1 MMKRLISALIAA
13 FVSLVAMAQPAK
25 EDIIKEIIET
35 GSSMKSLQC
44 AFIQTRKM
52 SIMNAEAVSEG
63 RMHYQQP
70 DKLRWEYVAPFKSI
84 FVLNGT
90 EALMQNESRTD
101 VVDIEQNRRFKG
113 IARLMTGSISGSFL
127 SDDKS
132 FDVSVEENP
141 QEWVVTLV
149 PLRREMKQMW
159 TRIVMHFN
167 LSQKH
172 VSSIGLYEQ
181 NGDCTEIKFNKVVK
195 NGAIAPETFTIAK

>member
-1 MMKRLISALIAA
+1 MMRNFILSLIAVL
-13 FVSLVAMAQPAK
+13 VSVAAAAQPAK

-44 AFIQTRKM
+44 GFVQTRKM
-52 SIMNAEAVSEG
+52 SIMSTEAVSEG
-63 RMHYQQP
+63 TMHYQQP
-70 DKLRWEYVAPFKSI
+70 DKLRWEYLTPYKNI
-84 FVLNGT
+84 FVLSGT
-90 EALMQNESRTD
+90 EALLQNEARAE

-132 FDVSVEENP
+132 FDVSVEETP

-159 TRIVMHFN
+159 TRIVMHFDR
-167 LSQKH
+167 SQKH

-181 NGDCTEIKFNKVVK
+181 SGDCTEITFNKVVK
-195 NGAIAPETFTIAK
+195 NGAIAPETFNIR

>member
-1 MMKRLISALIAA
+1 MMRRLILTFMA
-13 FVSLVAMAQPAK
+13 VCMSLVAVAQSSK
-25 EDIIKEIIET
+25 EEIIKEIVET

-44 AFIQTRKM
+44 GFIQTRRM
-52 SIMNAEAVSEG
+52 SIMNTEAVSEG

-70 DKLRWEYVAPFKSI
+70 DKLRWEYVAPYKNV

-90 EALMQNESRTD
+90 EALMQNETRSD

-132 FDVSVEENP
+132 FDVSVEETP

-159 TRIVMHFN
+159 TRIVMHFDR
-167 LSQKH
+167 SQKH

-181 NGDCTEIKFNKVVK
+181 SGDCTEITFNKVVK
-195 NGAIAPETFTIAK
+195 NGAIAPETFNIR

>member
-1 MMKRLISALIAA
+1 MMKRLILTFMA
-13 FVSLVAMAQPAK
+13 VCMSLVAAAQPAK
-25 EDIIKEIIET
+25 EDIIKEIVET

-44 AFIQTRKM
+44 SFIQTRKM
-52 SIMNAEAVSEG
+52 SIMSTEAVSEG
-63 RMHYQQP
+63 TMHYQQP
-70 DKLRWEYVAPFKSI
+70 DKLRWEYVAPYKNV

-90 EALMQNESRTD
+90 EALMQNETRSD

-132 FDVSVEENP
+132 FDVSVEETP

-159 TRIVMHFN
+159 TRIVMHFDR
-167 LSQKH
+167 SQKH
-172 VSSIGLYEQ
+172 VSSIGLYEPS
-181 NGDCTEIKFNKVVK
+181 GDCTEITFNKVVK
-195 NGAIAPETFTIAK
+195 NGAIAPETFNIR